1 MSTKLK
7 SVRGTFAA
15 DGSSAECNVKAGA
28 VVMVGGSGGSTFGG
42 GTVTIQFQGSDSAWY
57 DSQEVFTSAN
67 VLRIDTPVPCN
78 IRLTLA
84 GATSP
89 DLDYVI
95 QSDVPDLIE

>member
-1 MSTKLK
+1 MSTRLK

-15 DGSSAECNVKAGA
+15 DGSSSECNIAKGA
-28 VVMVGGSGGSTFGG
+28 IVHVGGSGGSTFGD

-57 DSQEVFTSAN
+57 DSQETMTSPN

-78 IRLTLA
+78 VRLTLA
-84 GATSP
+84 GATTP

-95 QSDVPDLIE
+95 QSDVPDLLE